1 MIIEPL
7 KHLLYS
13 RKFLLAVVALAFA
26 ALGGASSAELIEL
39 AKQLVLVV
47 VGAIAV
53 EDAAEKFGAAKSD
66 VKPQ

>member
-13 RKFLLAVVALAFA
+13 RKFLLAVGALAFA